1 MFFRNLKPIFAVLF
15 LVGGVVII
23 FLNTKTVC
31 NNEYSENAKR
41 NKEIENLEV
50 CVKENN
56 VEAAI
61 LLSKLYAEGDNVQK
75 DYQKAIDIIKNF
87 ADSGN
92 GLAMIELAH
101 LYSSY
106 EKKYIDFEEAEKW
119 YKKAINNQDSYSEN
133 TKLGLAYFYSW
144 KYMRTKNIQDLNLY
158 IDWLNK
164 LSDEGNTKAML
175 LLAEEYKEGYKLPK
189 NYNESLKWVK
199 KAADKNDIKAY
210 RTIGNYYVNGFLGEP
225 DYQEANYW
233 FQKAADNGDD
243 ISQKFLEDNPKP
255 LGLEITKATIS
266 DFKQKFTRY
275 KKSNLP
281 NYFNGGYTYFVNPED
296 IPYKGV
302 ADDVVFVFSK
312 NNILEAV
319 LIVFNKNQCIEVQ
332 QHIKS
337 KYTPLIEG
345 SNMFEQALTTIK
357 LIGRYQFFSLSN
369 TTRYNSE
376 VCTLTYQSRAF
387 EYLIYQKEQ
396 LLRQKKE
403 EETKQKK
410 NLL

>member
-1 MFFRNLKPIFAVLF
+1 
-15 LVGGVVII
+15 
-23 FLNTKTVC
+23 
-31 NNEYSENAKR
+31 
-41 NKEIENLEV
+41 
-50 CVKENN
+50 
-56 VEAAI
+56 
-61 LLSKLYAEGDNVQK
+61 
-75 DYQKAIDIIKNF
+75 
-87 ADSGN
+87 
-92 GLAMIELAH
+92 
-101 LYSSY
+101 
-106 EKKYIDFEEAEKW
+106 
-119 YKKAINNQDSYSEN
+119 
-133 TKLGLAYFYSW
+133 
-144 KYMRTKNIQDLNLY
+144 
-158 IDWLNK
+158 
-164 LSDEGNTKAML
+164 ML

-210 RTIGNYYVNGFLGEP
+210 RTIGNYYINGFLGEP

-243 ISQKFLEDNPKP
+243 ISQQFLEENPKP

-337 KYTPLIEG
+337 K
-345 SNMFEQALTTIK
+345 
-357 LIGRYQFFSLSN
+357 
-369 TTRYNSE
+369 
-376 VCTLTYQSRAF
+376 
-387 EYLIYQKEQ
+387 
-396 LLRQKKE
+396 
-403 EETKQKK
+403 
-410 NLL
+410 